1 MKIFDIINEEHFNLS
16 SNEEPTKPFKND
28 DTITV
33 YHGFRDIDDAILTV
47 KHGTSGA
54 LRVSRVYSYESDNN
68 PKGLFVTPNLNTAK
82 NFGNTII
89 EFDSRFDELEPPV
102 WPSGSYT
109 GYGQYSQYWGRG
121 REGRAKRSKAQTQLR
136 NQYRTDN
143 KKDYIKNSDDPLLAY
158 TLTNMGET
166 QALYVG
172 HLNPN
177 RIKAIHLRDIDPSTR
192 SYTSDWYTLSPD
204 QFLEKYKNFDLEK
217 NKKAIEIYDRIYKP
231 DDVFDPNTFVNNLKQ
246 KYSGYGDIDDIL
258 EKMWTYYVLGS
269 KTNKGQAF
277 KEYFTQFLWPK
288 QIPDAFNWFKRKYG
302 IKKGGD

>member
-121 REGRAKRSKAQTQLR
+121 REGRAKRSKAQTQL
-136 NQYRTDN
+136 
-143 KKDYIKNSDDPLLAY
+143 LA
-158 TLTNMGET
+158 TKTALIACASL
-166 QALYVG
+166 ALYVSG
-172 HLNPN
+172 MTNNGTTSISRRH
-177 RIKAIHLRDIDPSTR
+177 RITA
-192 SYTSDWYTLSPD
+192 
-204 QFLEKYKNFDLEK
+204 
-217 NKKAIEIYDRIYKP
+217 
-231 DDVFDPNTFVNNLKQ
+231 
-246 KYSGYGDIDDIL
+246 GC
-258 EKMWTYYVLGS
+258 
-269 KTNKGQAF
+269 
-277 KEYFTQFLWPK
+277 
-288 QIPDAFNWFKRKYG
+288 
-302 IKKGGD
+302 